1 MKVYSATDV
10 GQKRE
15 INQDYIYVSADPVGN
30 LPNLFVVADG
40 MGGHNAGDYASSHGV
55 NTLVEQIRKD
65 ANYNPVKVIRYAI
78 EAANT
83 ELLNSASGNE
93 SLQGM
98 GTTMVVCTI
107 VGQYAYVAN
116 IGDSRLYLI
125 RKGQA
130 IQITKDH
137 SYVEEMVERGRMRRG
152 SAEYARSKNI
162 ITRAVGIDSQ
172 VSADFFEADLMPGD
186 RFLLCSDGLSN
197 MVDDDEIA
205 GIAGGA
211 GELSDLTEKLVSVAN
226 RHGGRDN
233 ISVIL
238 ADPEISEV
246 MRHDA

>member
-116 IGDSRLYLI
+116 IGASRLYVVQHAI
-125 RKGQA
+125 RQV
-130 IQITKDH
+130 TRDH
-137 SYVEEMVERGRMRRG
+137 SLVEEMVRMG
-152 SAEYARSKNI
+152 EINAEEARTHPKKNI
-162 ITRAVGIDSQ
+162 ITRALGAEKTVE
-172 VSADFFEADLMPGD
+172 VDFFDLKLEAGSTILM
-186 RFLLCSDGLSN
+186 CSDGLSN
-197 MVDDDEIA
+197 MVEDSRMEEIILDPGKDLSLKGKELIREA
-205 GIAGGA
+205 NQNGG
-211 GELSDLTEKLVSVAN
+211 K
-226 RHGGRDN
+226 DN
-233 ISVIL
+233 IAVIL
-238 ADPEISEV
+238 IEPFVNEV
-246 MRHDA
+246 GEC

>member
-116 IGDSRLYLI
+116 IGDSRLYVVQHAI
-125 RKGQA
+125 RQV
-130 IQITKDH
+130 TRDH
-137 SYVEEMVERGRMRRG
+137 SLVEEMVRMG
-152 SAEYARSKNI
+152 EINAEEARTHPKKNI
-162 ITRAVGIDSQ
+162 ITRALGAEKTVE
-172 VSADFFEADLMPGD
+172 VDFFELKLEAGSTILM
-186 RFLLCSDGLSN
+186 CSDGLSN
-197 MVDDDEIA
+197 MVEDSRMEEIILDPGKDLSLKGKELIREA
-205 GIAGGA
+205 NQNGG
-211 GELSDLTEKLVSVAN
+211 K
-226 RHGGRDN
+226 DN
-233 ISVIL
+233 IAVIL
-238 ADPEISEV
+238 IEPFVNEV
-246 MRHDA
+246 GEC